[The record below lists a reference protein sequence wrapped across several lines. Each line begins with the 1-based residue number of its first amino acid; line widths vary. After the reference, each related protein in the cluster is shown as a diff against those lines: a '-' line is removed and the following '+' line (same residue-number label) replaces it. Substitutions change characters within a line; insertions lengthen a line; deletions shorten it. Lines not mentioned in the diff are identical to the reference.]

1 MLRQMFNNFILSKIN
16 SERIIMQLDGLD
28 RKLIS
33 ELIKD
38 GRASQRQLAKLLD
51 VSQGTITN
59 RLSKLHAEG
68 IIRGYSIDIDPEKV
82 GWDMTVMVA
91 LRIEKGMMINVQ
103 QSIAAD
109 SRVIAVYDVTGEYD
123 SMVIARVT
131 GREDLND
138 LTKNVLSIEGI
149 SRSFTHVVL
158 NTVKESGVSLPK

>member
-1 MLRQMFNNFILSKIN
+1 
-16 SERIIMQLDGLD
+16 MQLDGLD

-59 RLSKLHAEG
+59 RLSKLHDEG
-68 IIRGYSIDIDPEKV
+68 IIRCYSIDIDPEKV

>member
-1 MLRQMFNNFILSKIN
+1 MFNNFILPKIN

-59 RLSKLHAEG
+59 RLSKLHDEG

>member
-1 MLRQMFNNFILSKIN
+1 
-16 SERIIMQLDGLD
+16 
-28 RKLIS
+28 
-33 ELIKD
+33 
-38 GRASQRQLAKLLD
+38 
-51 VSQGTITN
+51 
-59 RLSKLHAEG
+59 
-68 IIRGYSIDIDPEKV
+68 
-82 GWDMTVMVA
+82 MVA

-131 GREDLND
+131 GREDLNN

>member
-1 MLRQMFNNFILSKIN
+1 
-16 SERIIMQLDGLD
+16 MQLDGLD